1 MPRSSLPLSLII
13 PVGALA
19 AGAAIAACSAVSDD
33 NGFNDGPTTGS
44 GNGAGGAGG
53 GLIGFTTGAG
63 VGGGILGT
71 EPPCEGVDPN
81 IDNDNDGWTGAAG
94 DCNDCTELMNPGA
107 LDYPGN
113 AIDEDC
119 NGVDDDNPGSC
130 DTGLPLNGTARDG
143 ARAMGLCK
151 DSVGEAWGLV
161 NAEWV
166 TADGQPLSSY
176 DPAGEGVGI
185 LDGFGP
191 NVDVQEGVKL
201 LAISSGAARQPTDPG
216 YQDPSGHDKGYS
228 TGAPPGYPKESPSCP
243 GVSTGQPYDSA
254 GLRMTIKT
262 PTNAKSLR
270 FNLNFYT
277 YEFPVYI
284 CSTYNDFF
292 TAMLTPQVSTLPDG
306 NISFDSQGNTLSVN
320 AGFLQVCQAQTAGG
334 KVFDCPLGTAQLQGT
349 GFEPSAA
356 TGWLQT
362 TAPIEAPGGDITLH
376 FSIWD
381 SGDGVLDSTVLL
393 DNLGFEAVETPTQT
407 QPLPPPE

>member
-1 MPRSSLPLSLII
+1 MPRRSLPLSLVI
-13 PVGALA
+13 PVGVLA
-19 AGAAIAACSAVSDD
+19 ASAAIVACSATADD
-33 NGFNDGPTTGS
+33 NGFNDGLTTGS
-44 GNGAGGAGG
+44 GTGSGGAGG

-81 IDNDNDGWTGAAG
+81 IDNDGDGWTGAAG

-107 LDYPGN
+107 MDYPGN

-119 NGVDDDNPGSC
+119 NGADDDNPGSC
-130 DTGLPLNGTARDG
+130 DTGLALNGTARDG
-143 ARAMGLCK
+143 ARAMGVCK
-151 DSVGEAWGLV
+151 DSMGDAWGLV

-166 TADGQPLSSY
+166 TADGQPLANY
-176 DPAGEGVGI
+176 DPAGDGVGI

-201 LAISSGAARQPTDPG
+201 LALSSGAARQPTDPG
-216 YQDPSGHDKGYS
+216 YQDPSGYDKFYS

-243 GVSTGQPYDSA
+243 GVITGTPYDSA

-277 YEFPVYI
+277 YEFPIYI

-320 AGFLQVCQAQTAGG
+320 AGFLQVCQPQTAGG
-334 KVFDCPLGTAQLQGT
+334 KVFDCPLGTSQLQGT

-362 TAPIEAPGGDITLH
+362 TAPIEDPGGTITLQ

-381 SGDGVLDSTVLL
+381 SGDGVLDSTILL
-393 DNLGFEAVETPTQT
+393 DNFGFEAVETPTET